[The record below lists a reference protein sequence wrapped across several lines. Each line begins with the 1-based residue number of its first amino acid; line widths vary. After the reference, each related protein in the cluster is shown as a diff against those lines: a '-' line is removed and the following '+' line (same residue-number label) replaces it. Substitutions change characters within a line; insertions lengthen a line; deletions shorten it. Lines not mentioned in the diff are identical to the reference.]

1 MKTATKMAV
10 AISPAGSVELI
21 DLSSGSLEKLQT
33 AVGGWVQA
41 IELSNELTLWCNE
54 EGKMNGLEFNPFA
67 QHLWCQAFGAGTDY
81 IVGTVVL
88 TGGTDDEGD
97 TIGITEEQILS
108 LFK

>member
-54 EGKMNGLEFNPFA
+54 EGKMIGLEHNPLA
-67 QHLWCQAFGAGTDY
+67 QHLWDRAFGAGTDY